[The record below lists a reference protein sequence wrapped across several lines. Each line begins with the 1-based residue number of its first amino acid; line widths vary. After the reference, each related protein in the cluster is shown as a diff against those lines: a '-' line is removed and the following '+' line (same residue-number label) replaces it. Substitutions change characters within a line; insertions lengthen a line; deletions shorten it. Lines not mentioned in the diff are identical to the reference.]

1 MRWGKKLRKFIAF
14 FFFQR
19 EFLILFKRICD
30 FLKRNGVFGKRIE
43 IFVPK
48 KVDTLPKRI
57 ENRTSVF
64 YLIVNVN

>member
-1 MRWGKKLRKFIAF
+1 M
-14 FFFQR
+14 
-19 EFLILFKRICD
+19 IL
-30 FLKRNGVFGKRIE
+30 LKRNGVFGKRIE

-64 YLIVNVN
+64 YLIVNVNRCKLTPNFKVQIPLKKSSFSIFPV